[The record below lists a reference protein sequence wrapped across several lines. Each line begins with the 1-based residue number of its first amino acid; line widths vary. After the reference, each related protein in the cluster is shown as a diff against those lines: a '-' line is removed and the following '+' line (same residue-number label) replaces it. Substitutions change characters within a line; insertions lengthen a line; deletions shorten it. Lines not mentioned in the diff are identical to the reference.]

1 MKNLKFLLLT
11 LPTVLIIGFSFW
23 QYKLARKSYPSCG
36 GDFSYWVKCP
46 LGTYCGSIAKDPLR
60 CPLCGGYCKPWLTA
74 IFRGLENQMG
84 QDETP
89 PTTET
94 PASTP
99 GTTSETEP
107 VVVATKIPPIEP
119 AEGLD
124 DWQTFTNENYGYQIK
139 YPADWVETSSI
150 KRGEENPPTPDGG
163 EGGLKGFQVYLL
175 KHPDKILENG
185 PTKMPFLDISVSS
198 DVGEWGMDNHL
209 RMFEHMG
216 GFGAKLMESTLQG
229 HKVLIYNKSS
239 YYWVKIFRGN
249 DIYDLRW
256 YEDSPDDPGLFM
268 QILSTFRFLDK
279 DE

>member
-1 MKNLKFLLLT
+1 MKNLKFLLLA
-11 LPTVLIIGFSFW
+11 LPTVLVIGFSFW

-36 GDFSYWVKCP
+36 GDWSYGIKCP
-46 LGTYCGSIAKDPLR
+46 FGTFCASLGQGPFVGG
-60 CPLCGGYCKPWLTA
+60 LCRPWLATIVKRWQA
-74 IFRGLENQMG
+74 PPEVPAPTEMPTPTP
-84 QDETP
+84 ETGP
-89 PTTET
+89 ILT
-94 PASTP
+94 
-99 GTTSETEP
+99 
-107 VVVATKIPPIEP
+107 ATKIPPLEP
-119 AEGLD
+119 ATEFEFE

-268 QILSTFRFLDK
+268 QILSTFQFLEK